1 MVSATA
7 AGSKSTQRLG
17 VPKSSPFQMVSA
29 TAAGS
34 KSTQRL
40 GVPKKLSVPNGV
52 SNCIRQQ
59 KHEPQRAAKARTRES
74 LGKKKIASRTRGVGE
89 LKFLQRSSALGLY
102 WSGPGSKITARS
114 SLTGFFL
121 LNQLP
126 KYFNAKYPSPL
137 SALNCTVLPAWIAP
151 EGIVPIQSLPYIS

>member
-114 SLTGFFL
+114 SLAGFL
-121 LNQLP
+121 LLVSLKLTP
-126 KYFNAKYPSPL
+126 PGAVSPGFL
-137 SALNCTVLPAWIAP
+137 SQVNKND
-151 EGIVPIQSLPYIS
+151 